1 MILCVDLESGPLP
14 DDQLDR
20 LKPVFVANRTLK
32 DSGKIAIDLADKEA
46 AWRERASLDAKTAQ
60 VLVVGTMDE
69 AGNFGTI
76 EGNERDLL
84 KAFWE
89 TWAMADKLVGFCVRS
104 FDIPTL
110 AKRSFIL
117 GVPVPMD
124 LMDGRYISHK
134 VICLQERFTL
144 FSRDTVGESLDAICK
159 AFGIGEKSGKGA
171 DFARLWREDKK
182 AALLYLRQDCRLVL
196 ELGKRLGVIP
206 TVPF

>member
-1 MILCVDLESGPLP
+1 MILTFDVETSGADRATLE
-14 DDQLDR
+14 R
-20 LKPVFVANRTLK
+20 LMPEFEAPANYSDPK
-32 DSGKIAIDLADKEA
+32 KIAAAIEDKKQAFFDRA
-46 AWRERASLDAKTAQ
+46 ALNARTAQ
-60 VLVVGTMDE
+60 ILVVGTMDE

-104 FDIPTL
+104 FDIPML

-144 FSRDTVGESLDAICK
+144 FSRDTAGESLDAVSK
-159 AFGIGEKSGKGA
+159 AFGLPGKNGSGK
-171 DFARLWREDKK
+171 DFAALWKADRD
-182 AALLYLRQDCRLVL
+182 AALAYLKQDLSL
-196 ELGKRLGVIP
+196 TYELAKKLGVIQQ
-206 TVPF
+206 TPF